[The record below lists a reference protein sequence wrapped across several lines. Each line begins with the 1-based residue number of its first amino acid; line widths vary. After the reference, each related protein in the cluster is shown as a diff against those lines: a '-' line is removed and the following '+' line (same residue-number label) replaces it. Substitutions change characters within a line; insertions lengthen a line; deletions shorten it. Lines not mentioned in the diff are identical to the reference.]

1 MKSTFRTRT
10 ALPVLTVFAL
20 GTTLILAGCA
30 TTTTETTTVAAADT
44 PAAQGPQERAASG
57 VSGEI
62 AYVSDGLLQVQ
73 NTESQ
78 TAVSYTDDTLI
89 SAQVSGSLSD
99 LEVGSCVFVT
109 TDTEDATI
117 ATMVTVTATS
127 DGECGIAGGLGGRA
141 PGGTP
146 GNAPG
151 NGAAPDGPP
160 ADGAA
165 PDGDART
172 TAPERGAPSGA
183 AAFTAGT
190 VSAVDAN
197 SFTVASIGQDDAT
210 TSTSLTLTD
219 ATSVLMTVASDTSA
233 LVLGQCVLAQG
244 EADTSGGYAAASLVV
259 SEPGDDGCS
268 TAAAT
273 RGGQERPAAGGNR

>member
-1 MKSTFRTRT
+1 MKSTRRNRT
-10 ALPVLTVFAL
+10 ALPLVTVLAL
-20 GTTLILAGCA
+20 GTTLALAGCSTSTEP
-30 TTTTETTTVAAADT
+30 TTAAAT
-44 PAAQGPQERAASG
+44 EAPAVQGPPERAASG
-57 VSGEI
+57 ISGEI

-117 ATMVTVTATS
+117 ATMVTVTAAS
-127 DGECGIAGGLGGRA
+127 DSECGIAGGLGGRA

-151 NGAAPDGPP
+151 NGAAPDGAP

-165 PDGDART
+165 TDGDART

-197 SFTVASIGQDDAT
+197 GFTVASIGQDDAT

-219 ATSVLMTVASDTSA
+219 ATSILMTVVSDTSA
-233 LVLGQCVLAQG
+233 LVLGQCVMVQG

-259 SEPGDDGCS
+259 SEPGNDGCS
-268 TAAAT
+268 TAAVR
-273 RGGQERPAAGGNR
+273 RGGQERPATGGNR